1 MNVSKNHDYI
11 GNAVAITFS
20 AMFVLTGCDTASYFH
35 RKFKKAILE
44 QVLKK
49 EVLAVE
55 LPSDLGEHT
64 QLSETSE
71 EKLKRFV

>member
-1 MNVSKNHDYI
+1 
-11 GNAVAITFS
+11 
-20 AMFVLTGCDTASYFH
+20 MFVLTGCDTASYFH

-71 EKLKRFV
+71 EKLKKFV